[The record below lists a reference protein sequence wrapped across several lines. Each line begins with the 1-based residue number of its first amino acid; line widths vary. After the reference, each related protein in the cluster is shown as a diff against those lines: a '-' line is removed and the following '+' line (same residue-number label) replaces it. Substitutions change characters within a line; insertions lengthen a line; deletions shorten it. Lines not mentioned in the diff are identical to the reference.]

1 MCKYEYGVTL
11 SNGTTITHG
20 NGANIK
26 RPFTDVPV
34 IMHELDPGTRSF
46 AGQLGFIEFTTEY
59 RLPRHVH
66 IAPPEASPSGQK
78 FTCERIVV
86 LAGVALVEL
95 NGEIYV
101 IPPNSLVTIAPG
113 VPHTWT
119 ACPAGVTVVDA
130 AEGSGQKVVS
140 EGKFLMLYEY
150 EEPTSFFPTK
160 QVHTMKSVE
169 EYERCDDLESIRIP
183 KLSAKEVYERCWF
196 AWDRSVTKKNEDGT
210 RRA

>member
-1 MCKYEYGVTL
+1 MSKHEYGITL
-11 SNGTTITHG
+11 PNGSIITHG
-20 NGANIK
+20 EGANIK

-66 IAPPEASPSGQK
+66 IAPPEAAVSEQK

-86 LAGVALVEL
+86 LNGVALVEL

-101 IPPNSLVTIAPG
+101 IPPNSLVTIEPG

-119 ACPAGVTVVDA
+119 ACPAGVTVSDG
-130 AEGSGQKVVS
+130 AEEGAQKVVS

-160 QVHTMKSVE
+160 QTHTMKSVQ

-183 KLSAKEVYERCWF
+183 KLSAGQVYERCWF
-196 AWDRSVTKKNEDGT
+196 TWGRSVTKKNEDGT
-210 RRA
+210 TRA

>member
-1 MCKYEYGVTL
+1 MSKHEHGLTL

-20 NGANIK
+20 DGANIK

-34 IMHELDPGTRSF
+34 VMHEFDPGTRSF
-46 AGQLGFIEFTTEY
+46 AGQFGFIEFTTEY

-66 IAPPEASPSGQK
+66 IAPPEASAPEQK

-86 LAGVALVEL
+86 LNGVALVEL

-101 IPPNSLVTIAPG
+101 IPPKSLVTIAPG

-119 ACPAGVTVVDA
+119 ACPAGVSVIEEREEGPQVVL
-130 AEGSGQKVVS
+130 S

-160 QVHTMKSVE
+160 QVHTMKSVH

-183 KLSAKEVYERCWF
+183 KLSVSQVYERCFF
-196 AWDRSVTKKNEDGT
+196 AWGRSVGEKDEHGSK
-210 RRA
+210 